1 MPTGVDNSTDLAF
14 GAGWGPDYGDPLTYL
29 CCFDVEKG
37 DMLNYS
43 GINTKDQ
50 DQSEEQAE
58 LLKTIG
64 LDDVQAVVDAADAA
78 VGDERIELFAKAEAM
93 LLSGGFLRPFS
104 TSGGSLAVSPREAL
118 HRRLQPLWSGL
129 VQRRAVL
136 QVHAA
141 PRRARAR

>member
-1 MPTGVDNSTDLAF
+1 
-14 GAGWGPDYGDPLTYL
+14 
-29 CCFDVEKG
+29 
-37 DMLNYS
+37 MLNYS

-58 LLKTIG
+58 VLKTIG

-104 TSGGSLAVSPREAL
+104 TSGGSLAVSRVKPFTVGYSLYGQAAYNAVPYFKYMQLLDEPVLADDYYAAKEAWL
-118 HRRLQPLWSGL
+118 KGE
-129 VQRRAVL
+129 
-136 QVHAA
+136 
-141 PRRARAR
+141 